1 MAQADRMSGESDG
14 RPITPAVRLALLVLA
29 LARQGDA
36 GLTRE
41 GLLALPELRALYNP
55 APSAAEQALR
65 RDLIV
70 LTGQSLREQRR
81 TTGATEGAD
90 ATDVEPEQATA
101 LARFDPATGRYH
113 LSQPMRSLRLSAEML
128 ETLCVVAR
136 ALRGGAAL
144 PGGRELFV
152 RLAEALGDD
161 QRERLDLAI
170 AGESPARTMGITL
183 ELGLRESIGEL
194 DRVMSLLWRAWR
206 ERRTVKF
213 SYRARDKVTEHYND
227 EVQEIWLGEHAYT
240 GLWCEDANDSIEL
253 RLDRIIPE
261 TLAFAPT
268 MARGR
273 MRRGVAIRYRLDAG
287 IARGSVTQRLEGQT
301 VEWQEDDAAIISGRA
316 RSLFWARKLLL
327 GYGAGAQALEPPRLV
342 AEMGREAER
351 MARMYAPPEEQAVRQ

>member
-1 MAQADRMSGESDG
+1 MSRESDG
-14 RPITPAVRLALLVLA
+14 RPITPAVRLAILVLA
-29 LARQGDA
+29 LARRGDA

-41 GLLALPELRALYNP
+41 ELLALPELRSLYNP
-55 APSAAEQALR
+55 TPSAAEQALR

-81 TTGATEGAD
+81 MAGAAEDADTTD
-90 ATDVEPEQATA
+90 AGSEEVPA
-101 LARFDPATGRYH
+101 LARSDRATGRYR
-113 LSQPMRSLRLSAEML
+113 LAQPLRSLRLSAETL

-144 PGGRELFV
+144 PGGRELFA
-152 RLAEALGDD
+152 RLAEALSDD

-170 AGESPARTMGITL
+170 AGDSPARQLGITL
-183 ELGLRESIGEL
+183 ELGPRESIGEL
-194 DRVMSLLWRAWR
+194 DHVASLLWRAWR

-227 EVQEIWLGEHAYT
+227 EVQEIWLGEHAYA
-240 GLWCEDANDSIEL
+240 GLWCEEANESIEL

-261 TLAFAPT
+261 TLNFAPNI
-268 MARGR
+268 ARGR
-273 MRRGVAIRYRLDAG
+273 ARRGVPIRYRLNAG
-287 IARGSVTQRLEGQT
+287 IARGAVTQRLEGQT
-301 VEWQEDDAAIISGRA
+301 VEWQEDGAAIISGRA

-342 AEMGREAER
+342 AELRREAER
-351 MARMYAPPEEQAVRQ
+351 MARMYAPPEEGAVH